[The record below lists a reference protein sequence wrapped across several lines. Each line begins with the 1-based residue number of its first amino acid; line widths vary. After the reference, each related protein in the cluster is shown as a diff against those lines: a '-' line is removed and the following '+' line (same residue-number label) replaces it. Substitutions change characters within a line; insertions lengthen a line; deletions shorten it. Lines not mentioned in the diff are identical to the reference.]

1 MVHSVN
7 GQPLWS
13 YALTHTALGQLSS
26 QTGTGAQANQSETE
40 TVTYD
45 ARGRVSGDTD
55 HYQTSST
62 SVTDSA
68 NTYTWDL
75 SNNLQ
80 GGVSGWSYNSS
91 NQATSAAYSSAAPSL
106 SGASGLS
113 YDASGN
119 LTATSGTP
127 LTWDCW
133 GHLSGTTGAGSAAVS
148 FTYDSAG
155 RRVSKTVGSVTT
167 YFLYAGGALTAELD
181 SSGNLTRSY
190 DWGPTGLIGDTS
202 ASGSRYYLYDGMG
215 STRFLLN
222 AAGQVVSD
230 AAYTA
235 WGSINSPAAIA
246 TPFAWK
252 GQSGQYTDSETS
264 LVYCNARYYSPAIG
278 RFLSRDPIAF
288 AGGIN
293 VYGYCGG
300 DPVNYADPSGLSG
313 ESLLLGAE
321 AATEVVAP
329 YAAQTATATA
339 TVGETAAATLGTTA
353 ATAGTSAGLA
363 ATVPVAA
370 TILPGAILVG
380 EIGVLGY
387 CVWEHQHS
395 IDEATR
401 CAQPINIASLP
412 HRVRRVQSQA
422 YQGNRGMLGGPT
434 TEAQENS
441 IATGLEH
448 EGWTI
453 THGAGRGSQECLF
466 DPAQPTSG
474 VGRPKNTVFPDI
486 TAVRSGRTI
495 RVQTVDV
502 LSNGDLTPRERN
514 NAIKIMQRRPNDG
527 LFLIP
532 KLR

>member
-1 MVHSVN
+1 M
-7 GQPLWS
+7 
-13 YALTHTALGQLSS
+13 
-26 QTGTGAQANQSETE
+26 
-40 TVTYD
+40 
-45 ARGRVSGDTD
+45 
-55 HYQTSST
+55 
-62 SVTDSA
+62 
-68 NTYTWDL
+68 
-75 SNNLQ
+75 
-80 GGVSGWSYNSS
+80 
-91 NQATSAAYSSAAPSL
+91 
-106 SGASGLS
+106 
-113 YDASGN
+113 
-119 LTATSGTP
+119 
-127 LTWDCW
+127 
-133 GHLSGTTGAGSAAVS
+133 
-148 FTYDSAG
+148 
-155 RRVSKTVGSVTT
+155 
-167 YFLYAGGALTAELD
+167 
-181 SSGNLTRSY
+181 
-190 DWGPTGLIGDTS
+190 
-202 ASGSRYYLYDGMG
+202 
-215 STRFLLN
+215 
-222 AAGQVVSD
+222 SD

-235 WGSINSPAAIA
+235 WGGVNSPATIA

-313 ESLLLGAE
+313 QLGFDFG
-321 AATEVVAP
+321 EVAHVTAP
-329 YAAQTATATA
+329 YAAAAVES
-339 TVGETAAATLGTTA
+339 TVAVGGMASA
-353 ATAGTSAGLA
+353 ATAVNSLAVAAESVGGTVLA
-363 ATVPVAA
+363 EVAAVPGGVVAVPVLLVVGVVGYAA
-370 TILPGAILVG
+370 Y
-380 EIGVLGY
+380 ED
-387 CVWEHQHS
+387 WHS
-395 IDEATR
+395 QSEALR
-401 CAQPINIASLP
+401 CAQPVNIASLP